1 MPSLRERLGAFLGPA
16 LHPVLT
22 HDDIPTVE
30 AMEKSYDKL
39 QADIAFAFGVKRL
52 KCPACANVR
61 EPGGP
66 THCLHRHKVDDQ
78 NDWAIKWRMTPV

>member
-1 MPSLRERLGAFLGPA
+1 MDALLELLDRFMGRAPAPA
-16 LHPVLT
+16 LIDT
-22 HDDIPTVE
+22 KIPETALAPE
-30 AMEKSYDKL
+30 IIPA
-39 QADIAFAFGVKRL
+39 AFGVKRL

-78 NDWAIKWRMTPV
+78 NDWAIKWRMLPV